1 LIFCYLNLQMNQSCL
16 SLCLLKK
23 NGYLMHFVKSGVNI
37 TDDYHAQNLIGCVMV
52 SVGSNRMKPKTK
64 SYF

>member
-1 LIFCYLNLQMNQSCL
+1 L
-16 SLCLLKK
+16 LLKLANESELSFFVSSK
-23 NGYLMHFVKSGVNI
+23 KQNGYLMHFVKSGVNI
-37 TDDYHAQNLIGCVMV
+37 ADDYHAQNLIGCVMV